1 MVAFRT
7 EKGSRV
13 IIFAT
18 RRSLDT
24 LAEHPNWI
32 ADGTFYVAPKQF
44 YQSFSIHAVI
54 DGKCLPLLFALLA
67 DKTQDTYVFM
77 LSVLKGLLCD
87 IECGI
92 IMLDFERASMNAFT
106 QVFDQFSLMNCF
118 FHLCQSV
125 QRRIQKSFKVKY
137 RTDKSFALA
146 SRLVV
151 FLAFVPLEHIESAFE
166 ALSMHIAGT
175 YPELMAIVNYFEQ
188 TYLGLAQ
195 PDGTRAGTKFGIEHW
210 NHYAMVL
217 IDPDYPRTSNMVE
230 GFHLGFK
237 CKVNRPKPSVQEY
250 FRAIRDQQVT
260 TDYHL
265 DRLAAGMTPAKKRK
279 TTNHVLY
286 KICGDF
292 LEYDSVL
299 HYLFKVAEYFGHEL

>member
-1 MVAFRT
+1 MTTCYLVYEGRIKCFSC
-7 EKGSRV
+7 EHY
-13 IIFAT
+13 AT
-18 RRSLDT
+18 N
-24 LAEHPNWI
+24 A
-32 ADGTFYVAPKQF
+32 
-44 YQSFSIHAVI
+44 
-54 DGKCLPLLFALLA
+54 AL
-67 DKTQDTYVFM
+67 T
-77 LSVLKGLLCD
+77 
-87 IECGI
+87 
-92 IMLDFERASMNAFT
+92 R
-106 QVFDQFSLMNCF
+106 CF

-125 QRRIQKSFKVKY
+125 QRRIQKSFKVRY

-175 YPELMAIVNYFEQ
+175 YPELMAIVNYFEL

-195 PDGTRAGTKFGIEHW
+195 LYGTRAGTKFGIEHW
-210 NHYAMVL
+210 NHYEMVL

-237 CKVNRPKPSVQEY
+237 SKVNRPKPSVQEY

-279 TTNHVLY
+279 TGNHVLY

-299 HYLFKVAEYFGHEL
+299 NYMFKVAEYFGHVL